1 MNDEEIL
8 RTIVIFLFL
17 LSHSMASFIA
27 YIFSEN
33 LIFRWK
39 FRILFIILSSFSL
52 VRVYTF
58 FYQKMNCFGVRLKSI
73 EYKFA
78 VVDFSIEVCHFL
90 FKYSMQYI
98 IYIPLL
104 VRNSLGTLDFI
115 TVGVSA
121 FVLIMASILLI
132 LKAFCLMYFN
142 E

>member
-1 MNDEEIL
+1 MFQLSLPLIFFSASILNIVFLIRHWSDFEMNDEEIL

-39 FRILFIILSSFSL
+39 FRILFIVLSSLSL
-52 VRVYTF
+52 VRIYTF

-104 VRNSLGTLDFI
+104 
-115 TVGVSA
+115 
-121 FVLIMASILLI
+121 M
-132 LKAFCLMYFN
+132 
-142 E
+142 